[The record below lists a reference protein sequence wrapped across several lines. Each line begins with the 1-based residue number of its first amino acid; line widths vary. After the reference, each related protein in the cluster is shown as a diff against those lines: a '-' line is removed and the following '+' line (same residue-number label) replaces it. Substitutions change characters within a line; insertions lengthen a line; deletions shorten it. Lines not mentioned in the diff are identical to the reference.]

1 MPTETKQ
8 RIKIQIIIGLAV
20 ILLSAAVTVLV
31 LYISASADKADL
43 STKTLQQMPVPSEQ
57 ALPQSP
63 FTAEDFTYEDH
74 YLVCTAA
81 ETLVGI
87 DVSHHQG
94 EIDWQQVAA
103 SGVDFVMVRLGY
115 RGLSGDALYEDRYV
129 QQNLQGARDAGLLVG
144 AYFYSQAINTRE
156 AKEEAFYALE
166 ILGDFELD
174 LPLVYDWEQEKRT
187 KNMAT
192 KEVTACSYAFC
203 RIIEKAGHQP
213 MIYFNSYQAEN
224 LMELAYLT
232 EYPWWLA
239 MYDTEAPFPCRFDM
253 WQYTSSGS
261 VPGIEG
267 NVDLDVLILP
277 D

>member
-20 ILLSAAVTVLV
+20 MLLSAAVTVLV
-31 LYISASADKADL
+31 LYISASADKEDL

-187 KNMAT
+187 KDMAT

>member
-20 ILLSAAVTVLV
+20 MLLSAAVTVLV

>member
-20 ILLSAAVTVLV
+20 MLLSAAVTVLV

-187 KNMAT
+187 KDMAT